1 MATET
6 TYTDLRAKLA
16 SHLDRVTDDREVLLV
31 RRRGARDVAIVPAD
45 ELSSL
50 METAHLLRSPK
61 NAERLLG
68 ALKRAVEGKASA
80 ESVASLRRSAGLDP
94 AGSGLRGR

>member
-6 TYTDLRAKLA
+6 TYTALRQGLA
-16 SHLDRVTDDREVLLV
+16 TFLDRVTDDREVLLV

-45 ELSSL
+45 ELTSL

-61 NAERLLG
+61 NAERLLRALERAANAEG
-68 ALKRAVEGKASA
+68 AT
-80 ESVASLRRSAGLDP
+80 ESIASLRRAVGLD
-94 AGSGLRGR
+94 SFITR

>member
-1 MATET
+1 MALET
-6 TYTDLRAKLA
+6 TNTDLRAKLA

-61 NAERLLG
+61 NAERLLR
-68 ALKRAVEGKASA
+68 ALKRAVEGKGAS

>member
-16 SHLDRVTDDREVLLV
+16 SHLDRVTDDHEVLLV

-61 NAERLLG
+61 NAQRLLR
-68 ALKRAVEGKASA
+68 ALKRAVEGKGAS